1 LIWLRSSVALPCGA
15 GEVIALAIGIGVEK
29 CTDELWSGVAPVRV
43 GLVQINNGFSG
54 QNYLPYSVACLQSY
68 AAAHARQP
76 ARYRFEPLIYK
87 RMPIRDVVAQLSG
100 AEVVGFSTYVWNEQI
115 SLACARRLKERKPGV
130 LIIFGG
136 PQVPDQP
143 ENFLRANPFIDV
155 AVHNEGERTFLQ
167 LLEAFPGKDWSDID
181 GISYIDR
188 NGRYIRRA
196 NGPRMRDLGE
206 VPSPFLNGLFD
217 ELMRANPHERWM
229 AMWETNRG
237 CPFQCT
243 FCDWGSATAGKVNK
257 FDLARL
263 FAEIDW
269 FSKSRIEFIFCCD
282 ANFGILPRDM
292 DIARRIAEV
301 KRATGYPLSL
311 SVQNTKNATERA
323 YETQKMLSDAGL
335 GKGVALSMQ
344 SVDSRTLESIKR
356 ENISLETYLEL
367 QRRFA
372 RDGIETYS
380 DLILGLPGET
390 YESFADGVD
399 TLITTGQHNQIRF
412 GNLSILPNAEMANPA
427 YMAKYGLTTVR
438 SEMINVHGAREASDD
453 DVPEFQQLVVAT
465 ATMPPDDWRRTRVFA
480 WMCAFLHF
488 DKIMQFPLIL
498 AHELAG
504 IPYRDIVE
512 AFIDVERGDFPLL
525 AQIADFFRAEAA
537 SIQQG
542 GPEYVFSQPWLGIY
556 WPADEY
562 AFIKLTAENRFAE
575 FYDQAGRFLTDL
587 VAQRSP
593 ATPLAA
599 VKDAVT
605 INGAL
610 VSQPFVDGD
619 ITVTIDHDIIGFC
632 RGIREGRPKPLERHP
647 TNVEIRRSASCYAD
661 FNTWC
666 REVVWFGN
674 KKGAYLYNSRL
685 VQVER
690 QFAGHF

>member
-1 LIWLRSSVALPCGA
+1 
-15 GEVIALAIGIGVEK
+15 LANLEVEK
-29 CTDELWSGVAPVRV
+29 SAGGLRTDGGPVRV

-68 AAAHARQP
+68 ATAHAPDP
-76 ARYRFEPLIYK
+76 ARYRFERLIYK
-87 RMPIRDVVAQLSG
+87 RMPIRAAVAQL
-100 AEVVGFSTYVWNEQI
+100 ADVHVAGFSAYVWNEQI
-115 SLACARRLKERKPGV
+115 SLACARRLKERKPDI
-130 LIIFGG
+130 LIVFGG

-143 ENFLRANPFIDV
+143 ETFLRANPFIDV
-155 AVHNEGERTFLQ
+155 AVHNEGERTFLK
-167 LLEAFPGKDWSDID
+167 LLEAFPGNDWRDID
-181 GISYIDR
+181 GVSYLDR
-188 NGRYIRRA
+188 DGNYIRRA
-196 NGPRMRDLGE
+196 NGPRMRALGE

-217 ELMRANPHERWM
+217 DLMRANPQERWM

-257 FDLARL
+257 FDLDRL
-263 FAEIDW
+263 FAEVDW
-269 FSKSRIEFIFCCD
+269 FSKNKIEFIFCCD
-282 ANFGILPRDM
+282 ANFGILPRDV

-301 KRATGYPLSL
+301 KRATGYPLAL

-344 SVDSRTLESIKR
+344 SVDSHTLESIKR
-356 ENISLETYLEL
+356 ENISLDTYLEL

-412 GNLSILPNAEMANPA
+412 GNLSILPNAEMGNPA
-427 YMAKYGLTTVR
+427 YMARYGLTTVC

-465 ATMPPDDWRRTRVFA
+465 GTMPPEDWRRTRVFA

-488 DKIMQFPLIL
+488 DKIMQFPIIL

-512 AFIDVERGDFPLL
+512 AFIDAEPKDFPLL
-525 AQIADFFRAEAA
+525 AQIADFFRAEAG

-542 GPEYVFSQPWLGIY
+542 GPEYVFSQAWLRIY

-562 AFIKLTAENRFAE
+562 AFIKLTAENRFGE
-575 FYDQAGRFLTDL
+575 FYEQAGRFLTEL
-587 VAQRSP
+587 VGQRSP

-599 VKDAVT
+599 LQDAVK

-610 VSQPFVDGD
+610 VSQPFVSDD

-632 RGIREGRPKPLERHP
+632 RGIREGRPRPLTQQR
-647 TNVEIRRSASCYAD
+647 TNVEIRRSASYYAD

-690 QFAGHF
+690 QLAGHF

>member
-1 LIWLRSSVALPCGA
+1 
-15 GEVIALAIGIGVEK
+15 
-29 CTDELWSGVAPVRV
+29 
-43 GLVQINNGFSG
+43 VQINNGFSG

-68 AAAHARQP
+68 AATHAPRP
-76 ARYRFEPLIYK
+76 DRYRFEQLIYK
-87 RMPIRDVVAQLSG
+87 RMPIGRVVAHL
-100 AEVVGFSTYVWNEQI
+100 ADVHVAGFSAYVWNEQI
-115 SLACARRLKERKPGV
+115 SLTCARRLKERNPGV

-143 ENFLRANPFIDV
+143 ESFLRANPFIDV

-167 LLEAFPGKDWSDID
+167 LLEAFPGNDWRHID

-188 NGRYIRRA
+188 DGNYIRRA
-196 NGPRMRDLGE
+196 NGPRMRELGE

-217 ELMRANPHERWM
+217 DLMRANPHERWM

-257 FDLARL
+257 FDLDRL
-263 FAEIDW
+263 FAEVDW
-269 FSKSRIEFIFCCD
+269 FSKNKIEFIFCCD
-282 ANFGILPRDM
+282 ANFGILPRDV
-292 DIARRIAEV
+292 DIARRIADA
-301 KRATGYPLSL
+301 KRTTGYPLSL

-344 SVDSRTLESIKR
+344 SVDTHTLESIKR
-356 ENISLETYLEL
+356 ENISLDTYLEL

-390 YESFADGVD
+390 YESFANGVD

-412 GNLSILPNAEMANPA
+412 GNLSILPNAEMANPT

-465 ATMPPDDWRRTRVFA
+465 GTMPPADWRRTRVFA

-488 DKIMQFPLIL
+488 DKIMQFPIIL

-504 IPYRDIVE
+504 IPYRDIIE
-512 AFIDVERGDFPLL
+512 AFIDADAGEFPLL
-525 AQIADFFRAEAA
+525 AQIGDFFRTEAA
-537 SIQQG
+537 AIQRG
-542 GPEYVFSQPWLGIY
+542 GPEYVFSQSWLGIY

-575 FYDQAGRFLTDL
+575 FYEQAGRFLTEL
-587 VAQRSP
+587 LGQRSP
-593 ATPLAA
+593 ATPLAPLR
-599 VKDAVT
+599 DAVT

-610 VSQPFVDGD
+610 VSQPFIDED

-632 RGIREGRPKPLERHP
+632 RGIREGRPQPLAQQR
-647 TNVEIRRSASCYAD
+647 TNVEIRRSASYYAD
-661 FNTWC
+661 FNAWC

-690 QFAGHF
+690 QLAGHF